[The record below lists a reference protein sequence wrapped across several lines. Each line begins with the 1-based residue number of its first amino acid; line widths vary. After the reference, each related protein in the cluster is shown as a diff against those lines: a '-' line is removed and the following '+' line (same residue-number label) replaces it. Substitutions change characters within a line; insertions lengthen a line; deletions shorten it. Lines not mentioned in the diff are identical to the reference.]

1 MQSPPSLLVTVDTE
15 GDDEW
20 SFRRSPASENIG
32 WLGDFEAAL
41 RRVGC
46 RSTYLVTYTV
56 AQDERAAEVLR
67 GYRDTR
73 GAEIGA
79 HCHAWNTP
87 PEAEPDGAQLF
98 LNELPETVQREKLG
112 NLTHAIEER
121 LGVRPV
127 SFRGGRF
134 GANASTMKCLA
145 ELGYQVDSS
154 VTPGVSWRRT
164 PGLPGGEGGPD
175 YRRAPVHTYWQDTSD
190 PCVPGDGPLLEVPVT
205 VVRSRRLPAAA
216 ERALAAYGPA
226 SFASAVAGK
235 LGLGRMIWFY
245 PAFQEADEMVQAAEI
260 AAGREG
266 GDVLTMMLHSSEL
279 MPGGSPYLKTKGDVA
294 GFLDRMERTLE
305 AVRKST
311 GAVPR
316 TLGEVAQEKDIAR
329 TARKKAARMV
339 REASDAEI
347 ARGRAGEGD
356 AAC

>member
-1 MQSPPSLLVTVDTE
+1 VDTE

-20 SFRRSPASENIG
+20 SFRRKPASENIG

-41 RRVGC
+41 ERVGC

-56 AQDERAAEVLR
+56 AMDERAAGILR

-98 LNELPETVQREKLG
+98 LNELPEPAQREKLA

-134 GANASTMKCLA
+134 GANAATMKCLNQ
-145 ELGYQVDSS
+145 LGYRVDSS

-164 PGLPGGEGGPD
+164 RGLPGGEGGPD
-175 YRRAPVHTYWQDTSD
+175 YRRAPVHTYYQDPSD
-190 PCVPGDGPLLEVPVT
+190 PCAPGGGPLFEVPVT

-216 ERALAAYGPA
+216 EGAIAAHGPA
-226 SFASAVAGK
+226 SLVSAVAGK
-235 LGLGRMIWFY
+235 LGLGRMMWFY

-260 AAGREG
+260 ATRREG

-279 MPGGSPYLKTKGDVA
+279 MPGGSPYLKTRGDVDA
-294 GFLDRMERTLE
+294 FLDRMERTLE
-305 AVRKST
+305 TVRKTT

-316 TLGEVAQEKDIAR
+316 TLEEVPR
-329 TARKKAARMV
+329 SHARMV
-339 REASDAEI
+339 QAVGEAAGLREDARRPGPAE
-347 ARGRAGEGD
+347 GGAG
-356 AAC
+356 C